1 MLFLSF
7 WRCTLGCLFIPF
19 SALASKI
26 LLGASEVGR
35 WYDVISL
42 FCKTWCAWVKTFPR
56 GEKSLLTAVF
66 AGPWNWM
73 LSSNKVE
80 FEVLERNIPLYV
92 NDVLVNGEELSC
104 RLEMGERS
112 EFVALS
118 YESWRISSR
127 IPFFVE
133 MTLRHWE
140 ISLRSFEGTC
150 STFMSV
156 DCLREL
162 TSSRISRPLKFLRKV
177 GNRLHSTASYCRQT
191 ESSAAPLAA
200 YMCMSL
206 AATVKVTSGRSV
218 VAFEVTCSK
227 KWCPACVWM
236 AVIAFLFWLQHQHNW
251 GQSNG

>member
-104 RLEMGERS
+104 RLEMGERLIWVCRFVVWILAYIFEDS
-112 EFVALS
+112 VLRRNDTAALGNQFAEFRRNVL
-118 YESWRISSR
+118 YLHECRLPKRIN
-127 IPFFVE
+127 FV
-133 MTLRHWE
+133 
-140 ISLRSFEGTC
+140 
-150 STFMSV
+150 
-156 DCLREL
+156 
-162 TSSRISRPLKFLRKV
+162 
-177 GNRLHSTASYCRQT
+177 
-191 ESSAAPLAA
+191 
-200 YMCMSL
+200 
-206 AATVKVTSGRSV
+206 
-218 VAFEVTCSK
+218 
-227 KWCPACVWM
+227 
-236 AVIAFLFWLQHQHNW
+236 
-251 GQSNG
+251 SNL